1 MPRIE
6 NDKIKGDMLI
16 VTNVMIPNINEF
28 NKEDSDLLIKILKK

>member
-6 NDKIKGDMLI
+6 NERIKGDMLV
-16 VTNVMIPNINEF
+16 VTNVIIPNINEF

>member
-16 VTNVMIPNINEF
+16 VTNVIIPNINEF
-28 NKEDSDLLIKILKK
+28 DKEDSDLLIKILKK